1 LILQLENELDL
12 DISSHVG
19 IIIFT
24 FMLWISAFLQ
34 KKFCETQ
41 LSKLRFSTISTKV
54 MVRRHQER
62 DGESMLEV
70 LDIPSEELVVGDII
84 RIAKGRVVP
93 ADCILL
99 ELDDDTE
106 PMELNAKNLS
116 PNSDAAEIIEAFPI
130 PKPRRLT
137 ET

>member
-54 MVRRHQER
+54 MVRRHQEV
-62 DGESMLEV
+62 DGESKLEV

-84 RIAKGRVVP
+84 RLAKGRVVP

>member
-1 LILQLENELDL
+1 M
-12 DISSHVG
+12 G

>member
-1 LILQLENELDL
+1 
-12 DISSHVG
+12 
-19 IIIFT
+19 
-24 FMLWISAFLQ
+24 
-34 KKFCETQ
+34 
-41 LSKLRFSTISTKV
+41 
-54 MVRRHQER
+54 MVRRHQEV
-62 DGESMLEV
+62 DGESKLEV